1 MKDFDTIIIGSG
13 AGGLS
18 AAICL
23 ARAGQKVLVI
33 EQHYV
38 PGGWCHS
45 FFLNGQ
51 RFSPGVHYI
60 GNMDKGKA
68 TSRLY
73 EGLGIANDL
82 VFFRMNKA
90 AYEHCWIGEERIDMP
105 AGMEQLHE
113 SLSKRFPAEK
123 TRLKKYLETVRDV
136 SRQLQIVLKMSG
148 FWDNVMIPFRTPHLG
163 KYGLFSLKTVIDWH
177 IKDPLLKK
185 ALNVQCADH
194 GLPPRKASFPL
205 HCAVM
210 DHYFDGGFYPMG
222 GGEAI
227 VKAMT
232 TAVKKYGGQI
242 RTGIGVKRILL
253 ENKKA
258 IGVELQ
264 NGERIRANKIIS
276 NADPGKTYLDLVG
289 AENLSGKLRK
299 RLANTRYSVTCLMLF
314 LTVDMDVRKAGMDS
328 GNIWILRNQDL
339 DQLFAD
345 MSVKDILTEDEFPGL
360 FVSCTTLKDP
370 SNYNGRYH
378 NLEVVTFIDYV
389 SFEQFEKES
398 KAPSIPRRG
407 NQGEQ
412 HSQVF
417 PPSGGRGADYL
428 KYKERICEKLLNS
441 LEKVLPGVRGKIVQ
455 MELGTPVTNEFYVN
469 TTRGNV
475 YGTEKSFMQT
485 GPFSFNKKSE
495 IENLYLCGASIL
507 SHGVAGA
514 SSSGVTTAAAIL
526 NCKSD
531 DLIKPIEGQDICI
544 YDAEDHSQWPD
555 WLYQKREDKKRK
567 FKEIVLK

>member
-1 MKDFDTIIIGSG
+1 MKDTATSPRSNFDTIIIGSG

-23 ARAGQKVLVI
+23 ARAGQKVLVL

-60 GNMDKGKA
+60 GNMDKGKP

-113 SLSKRFPAEK
+113 GLSKRFPAEK
-123 TRLKKYLETVRDV
+123 ERLKKYLLLVRDV
-136 SRQLQIVLKMSG
+136 SRQLQFIIKMSG
-148 FWDNVMIPFRTPHLG
+148 FWDNVLVPFHTRYLG
-163 KYGLFSLKTVIDWH
+163 KYGLFSLKRVLDWH

-185 ALNVQCADH
+185 VLNVQCADH
-194 GLPPRKASFPL
+194 GLPPAKASFPL

-242 RTGIGVKRILL
+242 RTGTGVKRIIL

-264 NGERIRANKIIS
+264 NGEKITANKIIS

-289 AENLSGKLRK
+289 AENLSGRLRK
-299 RLANTRYSVTCLMLF
+299 RLAHTRYSITSLMLF
-314 LTVDMDVRKAGMDS
+314 VTVDMDVRRAGLDS
-328 GNIWILRNQDL
+328 GNIWMLRNQDL
-339 DQLFAD
+339 DRLFAD
-345 MSVKDILTEDEFPGL
+345 MTVKDILTEEEFPGL
-360 FVSCTTLKDP
+360 FISCTTLKDP
-370 SNYNGRYH
+370 SSYNGRYH
-378 NLEVVTFIDYV
+378 NLEVVTFIDYAF
-389 SFEQFEKES
+389 FEQFEKDGSE
-398 KAPSIPRRG
+398 G
-407 NQGEQ
+407 NR
-412 HSQVF
+412 S
-417 PPSGGRGADYL
+417 ADYL
-428 KYKERICEKLLNS
+428 KHKERICEKLLNS

-526 NCKSD
+526 GCKSD
-531 DLIKPIEGQDICI
+531 ELIKSTDGQEVRI
-544 YDAEDHSQWPD
+544 YDAEDNSQWPD
-555 WLYQKREDKKRK
+555 WLLQKREDKKRR
-567 FKEIVLK
+567 FKEILQQ